1 MSVTRP
7 RLNENLKQWTK
18 FYGFNE
24 SLWQSLCQPLSRS
37 VRVGL
42 LKIMLCSL
50 SFQKQW
56 RNHIFLHKDLLGK
69 WDKGDRPIG
78 HFLCTWLWRIDNS
91 MNSDVAAC
99 QSKTKCKKTIPRGI
113 WCPSTFHWFQKFLCH
128 AWHCRKSHQ
137 EPSIFAVLTRFH
149 ISVFTH
155 LSQAQ
160 QHQNVG
166 TWHR

>member
-1 MSVTRP
+1 MKTWNSERSF
-7 RLNENLKQWTK
+7 N
-18 FYGFNE
+18 GFNE

-78 HFLCTWLWRIDNS
+78 HFLCTLWRIGHNRYYEFRCCS
-91 MNSDVAAC
+91 MPKQDKM
-99 QSKTKCKKTIPRGI
+99 QKTIPRGI